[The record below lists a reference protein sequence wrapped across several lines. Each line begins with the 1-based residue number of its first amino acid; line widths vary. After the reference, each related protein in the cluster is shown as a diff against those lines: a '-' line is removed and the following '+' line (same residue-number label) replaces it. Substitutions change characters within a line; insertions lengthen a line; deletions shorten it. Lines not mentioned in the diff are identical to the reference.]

1 MKKILVVKRLNIF
14 NIFIVMLYK
23 FFKFE
28 VYIFEFSGR
37 IINWRLVKFL
47 SLQECNFEECIDIDL
62 SRYGGN
68 IGNAIEKITKEWVNI
83 ELLDNFAT
91 FFTNVK
97 DPNIKNQLLIKD
109 YILNGCVTLNN
120 ICIWIDGYL

>member
-14 NIFIVMLYK
+14 NIFLVMLYK

-28 VYIFEFSGR
+28 VYIFEFSGK
-37 IINWRLVKFL
+37 IVSWRLVKFI
-47 SLQECNFEECIDIDL
+47 SLQKCNFEECIDIDL

-68 IGNAIEKITKEWVNI
+68 IGNPIDEITNNWVDS
-83 ELLDNFAT
+83 ELLDNFVP

-97 DPNIKNQLLIKD
+97 DSHIKNRLLIRE
-109 YILNGCVTLNN
+109 YILLTR
-120 ICIWIDGYL
+120 